1 MSDFDRLCKEFEKMD
16 PLTYSAVIK
25 EKSVGILT
33 ALSAITK
40 NGMDGMTIYADFI
53 LCSIAADGK
62 LSKEEFSVLQPSL
75 CLLMGKD
82 VTYEDARSMFKELG
96 LDRSKD
102 YKEVMDLMVDILGL
116 VSQELKDDIITVCM
130 MICAI
135 DGRISFREKR
145 WIRRLIE

>member
-33 ALSAITK
+33 ALSTITK

-130 MICAI
+130 MVCAI
-135 DGRISFREKR
+135 DGKISFREKR